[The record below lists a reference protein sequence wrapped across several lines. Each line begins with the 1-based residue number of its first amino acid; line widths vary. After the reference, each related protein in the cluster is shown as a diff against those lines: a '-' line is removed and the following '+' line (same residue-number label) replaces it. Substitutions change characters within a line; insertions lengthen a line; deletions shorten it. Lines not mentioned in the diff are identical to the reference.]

1 MDEYDKERKLK
12 VYLMHKKGI
21 PDRLTNVLDLLYA
34 CKVVDCIEIVTSESS
49 DVVFADEAE
58 RSLLLPYDFPNKK
71 LSLQEKSIFHKQYKA
86 FQKISQDEVPSIIL
100 EDDVIFDSARFD
112 RFVEEI
118 DSLSSDWDFVFFG
131 TGCNLSISGSGFVQN
146 NNRLKSKCTD
156 SMVVHPSAAKKII
169 EDMNTYKALSP
180 IDWDLNY
187 RFIKMNMKVYW
198 YEPGITIQGS
208 QRGIYKSEIQ

>member
-1 MDEYDKERKLK
+1 MK

-86 FQKISQDEVPSIIL
+86 FQKMMLFSIAQGLIALLRRLTLFLLIGILCFLELDVTYQYQEV
-100 EDDVIFDSARFD
+100 
-112 RFVEEI
+112 
-118 DSLSSDWDFVFFG
+118 
-131 TGCNLSISGSGFVQN
+131 
-146 NNRLKSKCTD
+146 
-156 SMVVHPSAAKKII
+156 
-169 EDMNTYKALSP
+169 
-180 IDWDLNY
+180 DL
-187 RFIKMNMKVYW
+187 F
-198 YEPGITIQGS
+198 ITI
-208 QRGIYKSEIQ
+208 ID